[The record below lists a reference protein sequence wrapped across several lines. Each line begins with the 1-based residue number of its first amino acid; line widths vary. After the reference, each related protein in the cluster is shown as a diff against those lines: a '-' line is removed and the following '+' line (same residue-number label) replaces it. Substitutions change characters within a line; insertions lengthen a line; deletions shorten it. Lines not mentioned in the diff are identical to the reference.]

1 MSNPQFPFTVK
12 LIESLYV
19 EAMVLADEARSYF
32 ELSPEEQGL
41 GKHDDIRIDMSCESL
56 RVTTRLMH
64 SIAWLLNQKAFFA
77 GELSVHQLHSR
88 SRGLG
93 KCTSSDPFVVARLPA
108 DAQKLV
114 AETQHLLDRLVRLE
128 KSLEAER
135 LGFVEEQALH
145 PAVLHMQARLAREL
159 A

>member
-1 MSNPQFPFTVK
+1 MSHQQFPFTVK

-32 ELSPEEQGL
+32 ELTPEDQGL
-41 GKHDDIRIDMSCESL
+41 GQQDDIRIDMSCESL

-77 GELSVHQLHSR
+77 GELSLHQLHSR
-88 SRGLG
+88 SRALG
-93 KCTSSDPFVVARLPA
+93 KCTSSDPFVVARLPR
-108 DAQKLV
+108 DAQRLV
-114 AETQHLLDRLVRLE
+114 QETQHLLDRLVRLE

-135 LGFVEEQALH
+135 LGFVEERALR
-145 PAVLHMQARLAREL
+145 PAVLGLQARIASEL

>member
-1 MSNPQFPFTVK
+1 MSHHQHPFTVK

-32 ELSPEEQGL
+32 ELSPEDQDL
-41 GKHDDIRIDMSCESL
+41 TKHDEIRIDMSCESL

-77 GELSVHQLHSR
+77 GELSQHQLHSR
-88 SRGLG
+88 SRSLG
-93 KCTSSDPFVVARLPA
+93 KCASSDPFVVVRLPTE
-108 DAQKLV
+108 AQRLV
-114 AETQHLLDRLVRLE
+114 RDTQHLLDRLVRLE

-135 LGFVEEQALH
+135 LGFVEETALR
-145 PAVLHMQARLAREL
+145 PAVLHMQARLASEL

>member
-1 MSNPQFPFTVK
+1 MSNQQFPFTVK

-19 EAMVLADEARSYF
+19 EAMLLADEARSYF
-32 ELSPEEQGL
+32 EQDPADQGL
-41 GKHDDIRIDMSCESL
+41 SAHDDIRLDMSCESL

-77 GELSVHQLHSR
+77 GELSAHQLHSR
-88 SRGLG
+88 SRALG
-93 KCTSSDPFVVARLPA
+93 KCTASDPFVVARLPQ
-108 DAQKLV
+108 DAQRLV
-114 AETQHLLDRLVRLE
+114 HETQHLLGRLVRLE

-135 LGFVEEQALH
+135 LGFVEERALR
-145 PAVLHMQARLAREL
+145 PAVLGLQARLASEL

>member
-1 MSNPQFPFTVK
+1 MSNDHFPFTVK

-32 ELSPEEQGL
+32 ELSPQDQGL
-41 GKHDDIRIDMSCESL
+41 GTNDDIRIDMSCESL

-77 GELSVHQLHSR
+77 GELSAHQLHSR
-88 SRGLG
+88 SRALG
-93 KCTSSDPFVVARLPA
+93 KCTSSDPFVVARLPLE
-108 DAQKLV
+108 AQRLIE
-114 AETQHLLDRLVRLE
+114 ETRHLLDRLVRLE

-135 LGFVEEQALH
+135 LGFVEESALR
-145 PAVLHMQARLAREL
+145 PAVLGLQARLASEL

>member
-1 MSNPQFPFTVK
+1 MSSHLHPFTVK

-32 ELSPEEQGL
+32 ELSPEDQGL
-41 GKHDDIRIDMSCESL
+41 ARHDEIRIDMSCESL

-77 GELSVHQLHSR
+77 GELTLHQLHSR
-88 SRGLG
+88 SRSLG
-93 KCTSSDPFVVARLPA
+93 KCTVSDPFVVARLPA
-108 DAQKLV
+108 EAQRLV
-114 AETQHLLDRLVRLE
+114 QETQHLLDRLVRLE
-128 KSLEAER
+128 KSLAAER
-135 LGFVEEQALH
+135 LGFVEESALR
-145 PAVLHMQARLAREL
+145 PAVLHMQARLASEL